1 MRCELKHNFT
11 TKWVKSEQQLADILT
26 KELSGKNSTYARI
39 VFESNY
45 WTCGPDDR
53 CVSTRGRKLKTPDA
67 GERVQAEEEEAES
80 FTSMFADWMTQHKF
94 DEDEHDESYDM
105 SNIDTFYLQAQ
116 R

>member
-1 MRCELKHNFT
+1 MKHNFT
-11 TKWVKSEQQLADILT
+11 TKWVKSEQQLADMLT

-39 VFESNY
+39 VFESNQ

-67 GERVQAEEEEAES
+67 GERVQTDEEAES
-80 FTSMFADWMTQHKF
+80 FTTMFADWMMQHKF
-94 DEDEHDESYDM
+94 DEDENDDSYDRH
-105 SNIDTFYLQAQ
+105 IPRY